1 MLKNLANAVLFQIGW
16 FTCVLGGNSGW
27 LLITFAI
34 FAVHLRLIGS
44 WRAEGKLLMTVF
56 ALGCVLDSALIKL
69 GVFDFGEV
77 GRVIPLWLALLWPL
91 LATTLG
97 HCLAWS
103 AKPWWLASIL
113 GAIGG
118 PASYIA
124 GSHLT
129 YVQLPLGLW
138 PSALI
143 LGAIWAAVFPLL
155 HWLTHY
161 FREGRTDQVSI

>member
-1 MLKNLANAVLFQIGW
+1 MLRNLLNAVLFQLGW

-27 LLITFAI
+27 LLIPFAI
-34 FAVHLRLIGS
+34 LLVHLRFIGS

-56 ALGCVLDSALIKL
+56 ALGCVLDSALIKI

-103 AKPWWLASIL
+103 GKRWWLASVM
-113 GAIGG
+113 GAVGG

-129 YVQLPLGLW
+129 YVQLPLGVW

-143 LGAIWAAVFPLL
+143 LAAIWAVVLPLL
-155 HWLTHY
+155 HWLANY
-161 FREGRTDQVSI
+161 FRQAHHSEVSA